1 VSTRRTRRPDTVT
14 LVKDLISFSLGLALI
29 VHQALFVR
37 PADFN
42 PYLLAVGAALVGVPG
57 VGQLLAPRTD
67 GRRTRGDSP
76 ESSPP
81 SRSSSRD
88 AEAEK

>member
-1 VSTRRTRRPDTVT
+1 VSTRRTRRPDSVT

-42 PYLLAVGAALVGVPG
+42 PY
-57 VGQLLAPRTD
+57 
-67 GRRTRGDSP
+67 
-76 ESSPP
+76 
-81 SRSSSRD
+81 RSSSRD